1 MKDELG
7 EKIIRTFVGLWAK
20 TYIYLIEE
28 ALEDKKAKA
37 TKKWVAKRNLHLKTI
52 KTVQLEK
59 KIHQFDIDDPRVFIR
74 NNESITKTQQRFK
87 SEWYNGFTE
96 EINKLALSSNVGKI
110 MQSIGLIE
118 TYAYGTSKD
127 LVTKKRIV

>member
-52 KTVQLEK
+52 KTVQLEN
-59 KIHQFDIDDPRVFIR
+59 KIHQFNIDDPRVFIR
-74 NNESITKTQQRFK
+74 NNESITKH
-87 SEWYNGFTE
+87 
-96 EINKLALSSNVGKI
+96 
-110 MQSIGLIE
+110 
-118 TYAYGTSKD
+118 SKD
-127 LVTKKRIV
+127 LKVNGIMVLLKKLISLL